1 MISCGEAGKRIPS
14 RGKLW
19 RGVMRMNH
27 QELVRWI
34 RWLQKLGGVE
44 PRARDQEGRG
54 LRADRLIVGLG
65 NPGLEYA
72 GTRHNIGFRIVDIL
86 ARRWGGKFTPVE
98 EALVAAVSIHGVP
111 VALAKPQTFMNLS
124 GRAVAPLLR
133 RLGLPFNRVMVVYD
147 DMDLPFGTLR
157 MRARGGHAGH
167 KGMRSVLEA
176 LETQDVP
183 RLRFGIGRPP
193 GNMDPADFV
202 LSPFDP
208 EEQEMLPAL
217 LERAVQALEIWVE
230 EGFQKAAQWLHAMP
244 QETSS

>member
-1 MISCGEAGKRIPS
+1 MKE
-14 RGKLW
+14 
-19 RGVMRMNH
+19 NH
-27 QELVRWI
+27 EELARWI
-34 RWLQKLGGVE
+34 RWLQKLGGLE
-44 PRARDQEGRG
+44 SRARDQEGMG

-65 NPGLEYA
+65 NPGPEYA

-98 EALVAAVSIHGVP
+98 ESLLAVVSIHGVP

-124 GRAVAPLLR
+124 GRAVGPLLR
-133 RLGLPFNRVMVVYD
+133 RLGLPFSRVMVVYD

-176 LETQDVP
+176 LGTQNVP

-208 EEQEMLPAL
+208 EEQEMLPEL
-217 LERAVQALEIWVE
+217 LERAVQALEIWAE
-230 EGFQKAAQWLHAMP
+230 EGFEKAAQWLHAIP

>member
-1 MISCGEAGKRIPS
+1 MKE
-14 RGKLW
+14 
-19 RGVMRMNH
+19 NH
-27 QELVRWI
+27 EELARWI
-34 RWLQKLGGVE
+34 RWLQKLGGLEVPTRE
-44 PRARDQEGRG
+44 KEGKTLRG
-54 LRADRLIVGLG
+54 ERLIVGLG
-65 NPGLEYA
+65 NPGPEYA

-86 ARRWGGKFTPVE
+86 ARRWGGKFTPLE
-98 EALVAAVSIHGVP
+98 EALVAPVSIHGVP
-111 VALAKPQTFMNLS
+111 VVLAKPQTFMNLS
-124 GRAVAPLLR
+124 GRAVGPLVR
-133 RLGLPFNRVMVVYD
+133 RLGLAFNQVMVVYD

-176 LETQDVP
+176 LETQDIP

-208 EEQEMLPAL
+208 EEREMLPDL
-217 LERAVQALEIWVE
+217 LERAVRALEIWVE
-230 EGFQKAAQWLHAMP
+230 EGFQKAAQWLHAIP